1 MESKLKAISLFSGAG
16 GDTLGMKNANI
27 DVIGYV
33 EYDKDSIETHQANF
47 PDCKL
52 IGEDITKIPDND
64 FLKYKNIIDILFGG
78 FPCQS
83 FSHGGKKNPE
93 DDRGFL
99 YKEFVR
105 SVKLIKPKIII
116 GENVKGLLSRK
127 MKDGTFFLDT
137 ITQEFS
143 NLGYCI
149 KHTLF
154 NLKKYGVP
162 QTRERVLIYGIR
174 KDLDINLDLDTLPE
188 LDPKYNKDILEFS
201 MESVLQ
207 IDQETINLIPEDK
220 FISNLDDL
228 SEPIG
233 KPPTNLIKC
242 YENSQLS
249 FRTRS
254 KSVFSAIIDKN
265 DFARTILCAYGR
277 MPRLF
282 VPIQNKLGCFLR
294 PYTLKELKQI
304 QGFPKS
310 YIIKG
315 KYISQVKQ
323 IGNAIP
329 PTFIEHVTKYIK
341 DILNSDIILIQTT
354 GL

>member
-33 EYDKDSIETHQANF
+33 EYNKDSIETHQVNF

-52 IGEDITKIPDND
+52 IGEDITKIPDED
-64 FLKYKNIIDILFGG
+64 FLKYKDIIDILFGG

-83 FSHGGKKNPE
+83 FSNGGKKDPE
-93 DDRGFL
+93 DERGFL

-127 MKDGTFFLDT
+127 MKNGNFFIDT
-137 ITQEFS
+137 IVEEFS
-143 NLGYCI
+143 DLGYDI
-149 KHTLF
+149 KYTLF
-154 NLKKYGVP
+154 NLNKYGVP
-162 QTRERVLIYGIR
+162 QCRDRVLIYGIR
-174 KDLDINLDLDTLPE
+174 QDLGIDINLNRLEE
-188 LDPKYNKDILEFS
+188 LEPKYNQDILEFS
-201 MESVLQ
+201 MEDTLEINQ
-207 IDQETINLIPEDK
+207 EIIDLIPEDK
-220 FISNLDDL
+220 FVSNLND
-228 SEPIG
+228 STQPIG
-233 KPPTNLIKC
+233 RPPTNLIKC

-254 KSVFSAIIDKN
+254 KSVFSAIIDKS
-265 DFARTILCAYGR
+265 DFARTILCSYGR

-282 VPIQNKLGCFLR
+282 VPVKNKLGCFLR
-294 PYTLKELKQI
+294 PYTIKELQQI

-310 YIIKG
+310 YIFKG
-315 KYISQVKQ
+315 KYISQVNQ

-329 PTFIEHVTKYIK
+329 PTFIEHVINYIK
-341 DILNSDIILIQTT
+341 KILNDPVIFITT
-354 GL
+354 N

>member
-27 DVIGYV
+27 DVVGYV
-33 EYDKDSIETHQANF
+33 EYDKDAIKTHQTNF
-47 PDCKL
+47 PECKL
-52 IGEDITKIPDND
+52 IGEDITKIPDKD
-64 FLKYKNIIDILFGG
+64 FLEYKDTIDILFGG

-83 FSHGGKKNPE
+83 FSHGGKKDPE
-93 DDRGFL
+93 DERGFL

-105 SVKLIKPKIII
+105 SVNLINPKIII

-127 MKDGTFFLDT
+127 MKDGTFFIDT
-137 ITQEFS
+137 ISQEFS
-143 NLGYCI
+143 KLGYDI
-149 KHTLF
+149 KHNLF
-154 NLKKYGVP
+154 NLKNYGVP
-162 QTRERVLIYGIR
+162 QSRERVLIYGIR
-174 KDLDINLDLDTLPE
+174 KDLGINIDLGMLPKLE
-188 LDPKYNKDILEFS
+188 PRYNQDILEFS
-201 MESVLQ
+201 MEDTLQ
-207 IDQETINLIPEDK
+207 INQEIIDLIPEDK
-220 FISNLDDL
+220 FISNLKD
-228 SEPIG
+228 STEPLG

-265 DFARTILCAYGR
+265 DFSRTILCSYGR

-282 VPIQNKLGCFLR
+282 VPIKNKLGCFLR
-294 PYTLKELKQI
+294 PYTISELQQI

-310 YIIKG
+310 YIITG
-315 KYISQVKQ
+315 KYLEKVNQ

-329 PTFIEHVTKYIK
+329 PTFIEHVTNYIK
-341 DILNSDIILIQTT
+341 DILNHDIIFI
-354 GL
+354 